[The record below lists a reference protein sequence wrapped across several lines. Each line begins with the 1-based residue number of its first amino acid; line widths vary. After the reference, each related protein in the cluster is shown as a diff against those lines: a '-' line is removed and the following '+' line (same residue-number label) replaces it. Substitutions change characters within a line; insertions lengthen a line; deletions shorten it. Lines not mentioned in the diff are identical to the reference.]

1 MTRDFPDEARRRYS
15 KMNRRPMD
23 LRASEGSSL
32 SETDV
37 LEAKPAVAL
46 FDFTGNAADGELSF
60 KAGERLEM

>member
-1 MTRDFPDEARRRYS
+1 
-15 KMNRRPMD
+15 MNRRPMD